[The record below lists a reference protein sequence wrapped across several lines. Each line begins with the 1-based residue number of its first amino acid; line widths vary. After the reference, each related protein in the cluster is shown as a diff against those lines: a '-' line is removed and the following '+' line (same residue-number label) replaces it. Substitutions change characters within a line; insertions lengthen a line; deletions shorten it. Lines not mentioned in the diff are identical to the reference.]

1 MRRCAVSVEFLDVV
15 TQLAARAYGTYADGA
30 ERLGSLAMMSG
41 STIAEVDLKIY
52 EAEEDDI
59 RRRRRGKR

>member
-1 MRRCAVSVEFLDVV
+1 MWLHSLLREP
-15 TQLAARAYGTYADGA
+15 YGTYADGA

-59 RRRRRGKR
+59 RRRRGGKR